1 MAGVEYIGSVSQTQ
15 LAQELVRM
23 AALAYPSTFAE
34 TSCIAVT
41 EAMAAGAA
49 VYTTRLGALPE
60 TAGVHATMID
70 WQPDKTALASA
81 FAELVIRA
89 LQEARENPQEAMAL
103 LAQRR
108 AYIQENYLWP
118 DRAREWDDWLA
129 AVIGKGDSR
138 PL

>member
-1 MAGVEYIGSVSQTQ
+1 
-15 LAQELVRM
+15 M

-60 TAGVHATMID
+60 TAGAHATMID
-70 WQPDKTALASA
+70 WQPDRTTLAGA
-81 FAELVIRA
+81 FADMVTRA
-89 LQEARENPQEAMAL
+89 LKEARENPQEAMAR

-108 AYIQENYLWP
+108 AYIQANYLWP
-118 DRAREWDDWLA
+118 NRAKEWERWLA
-129 AVIGKGDSR
+129 AVIGKGESR
-138 PL
+138 PI